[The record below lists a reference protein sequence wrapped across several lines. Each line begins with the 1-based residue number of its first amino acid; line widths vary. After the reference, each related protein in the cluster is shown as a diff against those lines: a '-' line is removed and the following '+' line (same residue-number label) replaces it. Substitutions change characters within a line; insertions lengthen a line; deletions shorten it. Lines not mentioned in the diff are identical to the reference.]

1 MKIVVACDS
10 YKGCMYSK
18 EVAQHIENGIL
29 KQNPHHEVWKYTIAD
44 GGEGTVS
51 AFYDTC
57 GGQLI
62 EVSTVDAYMKK
73 IKAQYTLI
81 DQGQTA
87 VMEAANIIGLNM
99 YPREKRAPL
108 FACSYGLGVV
118 LLDAVKRGV
127 KKVII
132 GLGGTATN
140 DGGMGMLMALGVRF
154 FDENHK
160 PLPAQAL
167 SLEKI
172 HYIDFNRM
180 HKMNVELIAAC
191 DVANHLLGE
200 QGATH
205 VFGKQKGLYPN
216 QIKKI
221 ERGMEN
227 YRFQL
232 QRYLKVDINTF
243 EGGGAAGGIG
253 AILIGML
260 HAKMVPGIK
269 LLLGY
274 SNLEEKV
281 AHCDLVVTGEGQ
293 TDKQTKFG
301 KVPVGILTVANR
313 YHKPTICISGALG
326 LGYQDLYEL
335 GFIGLFS
342 ISDRAMTFQQAL
354 DNAPAKLEAAT
365 FAIINTID
373 KIKHF

>member
-1 MKIVVACDS
+1 
-10 YKGCMYSK
+10 
-18 EVAQHIENGIL
+18 
-29 KQNPHHEVWKYTIAD
+29 
-44 GGEGTVS
+44 
-51 AFYDTC
+51 
-57 GGQLI
+57 
-62 EVSTVDAYMKK
+62 
-73 IKAQYTLI
+73 
-81 DQGQTA
+81 
-87 VMEAANIIGLNM
+87 
-99 YPREKRAPL
+99 
-108 FACSYGLGVV
+108 
-118 LLDAVKRGV
+118 
-127 KKVII
+127 
-132 GLGGTATN
+132 
-140 DGGMGMLMALGVRF
+140 
-154 FDENHK
+154 
-160 PLPAQAL
+160 
-167 SLEKI
+167 
-172 HYIDFNRM
+172 M

-269 LLLGY
+269 LLLSY

-281 AHCDLVVTGEGQ
+281 AHCDLVITGEGQ